1 MFDYLYDL
9 YRLNSKKFIRVAIFL
24 VVVAISTGLV
34 NPYFVLVQNKYISLD
49 DLSLLYGITYGVG
62 VIYTL
67 LLISGKISFSLRNRL
82 LFETFIM
89 FLGRFTIVLL
99 ELSNKLAFV
108 YISVLSGFVA
118 SIYFTDIYYYVLKRF
133 SLTNKMKST
142 IFYTVFL
149 NSGML
154 TGYLLTKVLSSNI
167 SLLFSISSTLILSS
181 VILLTNDNETIERNG
196 FNYALSIYSNN
207 KIEIIIL
214 ILLSI
219 ALSLSAFIQPVIFN
233 QYVNFTNIGLLY
245 IISSLISIFIVPIVI
260 KVTSYIKGNMWDV
273 VLLTIMT
280 FVIVLTNYTI
290 NYHIFNPFIILTLL
304 SPAFT
309 ITRHNVFKNI
319 EIENIWLF
327 TTITGLITQMS
338 KIFISILKFIR
349 LTNVFQVYLLI
360 EIFVIASASIILS
373 IKFRGHYRDESIEN
387 HLI

>member
-1 MFDYLYDL
+1 
-9 YRLNSKKFIRVAIFL
+9 
-24 VVVAISTGLV
+24 
-34 NPYFVLVQNKYISLD
+34 
-49 DLSLLYGITYGVG
+49 
-62 VIYTL
+62 
-67 LLISGKISFSLRNRL
+67 
-82 LFETFIM
+82 M